1 MFSATFIFAKKQYD
15 EEFYALDAII
25 ADVAKTIPGYLGEES
40 WESAATGLVSNVY
53 YWDSLAAL
61 QLLMQHPSHLL
72 AKQNQAKWLDGYR
85 VEISEILRTYGDAR
99 LPISLK
105 AVNTEVAA
113 DSKVGD

>member
-15 EEFYALDAII
+15 DEFYALDAVI
-25 ADVAKTIPGYLGEES
+25 ADVAKSIPGYLGEEN

-53 YWDSLAAL
+53 YWDCLASL
-61 QLLMQHPSHLL
+61 QLLMQHPSHLA

-99 LPISLK
+99 LPNTLK
-105 AVNTEVAA
+105 SNATGV
-113 DSKVGD
+113 